1 MRRSLSF
8 GLVALAFVAA
18 TIVSA
23 AAQPFMGG
31 EASRVIR
38 AANALSARI
47 AAYHRG
53 PGSWTGYTPVPPGYC
68 GTMREGEAVMK
79 ELARLASRAILYRL
93 PGLALDLQAAGNR
106 LGDALDEEE
115 MINLVAGYSLHRLPL
130 PGGRPALSRA
140 RNRALYRRGTDACL
154 PRASGCRCEC
164 RSPRGEH

>member
-1 MRRSLSF
+1 
-8 GLVALAFVAA
+8 
-18 TIVSA
+18 
-23 AAQPFMGG
+23 MGG

-53 PGSWTGYTPVPPGYC
+53 PGSWTGYAPVPPGYC

-115 MINLVAGYSLHRLPL
+115 MINLVAGYSLHCLSL

-140 RNRALYRRGTDACL
+140 RNRALYRRGTDAYL
-154 PRASGCRCEC
+154 PRASGCAASVVR
-164 RSPRGEH
+164 RAANIDAAMSALKALY